1 MRATATMREAQSSLL
16 LRNQSGSNTRGES
29 RTSSGRDVPRSR
41 SEEPEQGEIISETP
55 VEDTG
60 RAPRRWKAGKKRARQ
75 FPAGLSARS
84 FGKQRGFWPFH
95 YAPSARIAPV

>member
-1 MRATATMREAQSSLL
+1 MRATATMREAQSSML

-41 SEEPEQGEIISETP
+41 SEEPEQREAMNGNPSEGTAP
-55 VEDTG
+55 
-60 RAPRRWKAGKKRARQ
+60 APRRWKAGKKRARQ